1 MAFVVDVNV
10 AIVANRRTLHAD
22 RDCAL
27 ACVDILSEICRKGII
42 VIDDAMRILREYMRN
57 LGMAGQ
63 PGVGD
68 AFMKW
73 VWENQAVIERCEKV
87 PLTPIPGNPEE
98 FAEFPADPKLNAFD
112 CSDRKYVAVALGS
125 RNHPTVL
132 NAVDTDW
139 WEHREA
145 LKRNGVRLRFL
156 CPQHMKL

>member
-1 MAFVVDVNV
+1 
-10 AIVANRRTLHAD
+10 
-22 RDCAL
+22 L
-27 ACVDILSEICRKGII
+27 ACINALQKICEGGTI
-42 VIDDAMRILREYMRN
+42 VIDEGMLIFLEYMSH
-57 LGMAGQ
+57 LSMTGQ

-73 VWENQAVIERCEKV
+73 VWENQAVIERCERV
-87 PLTPIPGNPEE
+87 TLTPMPGEPEN
-98 FAEFPADPKLNAFD
+98 FVEFPNDPELEAFD
-112 CSDRKYVAVALGS
+112 RSDRKYVAVALGS

-156 CPQHMKL
+156 CPQHMK